1 MRDPDFP
8 NWKHILILLS
18 IYLVGSGVAAI
29 PLLIVGL
36 VALLN
41 GEISTTDPE
50 FIMSQI
56 DPQWMSHLAPVM
68 QALPLVLACWY
79 GWVKLGKPSWRL
91 GFEDVRPGA
100 GLLAVAGTLL
110 IANGS
115 SMIAEYLPGY
125 EAFAEMMEQMLI
137 PGVGMALA
145 IIIGAPVFEE
155 ALFRG
160 IILRGYL
167 RKAPPWKGIVFSGL
181 MFGAL
186 HVLPVHV
193 FFASLVGFALGYVY
207 YRTRSLG
214 LVILIHFLNN
224 GSSYW
229 MSQTE
234 VPATWAE
241 ITGWTTGSIF
251 ALAAVTTALGVGA
264 LYLLGK
270 LFALVPAPA
279 EEGTTTSDL
288 PQTA

>member
-8 NWKHILILLS
+8 NWKHLLILLS
-18 IYLVGSGVAAI
+18 IYLVGSGVATI

-36 VALLN
+36 IAIIN
-41 GEISTTDPE
+41 GDIATADPE

-56 DPQWMSHLAPVM
+56 GSEWLSHLAPIM

-91 GFEDVRPGA
+91 GFENVRPGA
-100 GLLAVAGTLL
+100 GILAVLGTLL

-145 IIIGAPVFEE
+145 IIVCAPLFEE

-167 RKAPPWKGIVFSGL
+167 RKTTPWKGIVFSGL
-181 MFGAL
+181 LFGAL
-186 HVLPVHV
+186 HVIPVHV

-229 MSQTE
+229 LSQTE

-241 ITGWTTGSIF
+241 ITGWQTGSIF
-251 ALAAVTTALGVGA
+251 VLAAVTILLGVGA

-270 LFALVPAPA
+270 LFALVPAPV
-279 EEGTTTSDL
+279 EEETITSAL